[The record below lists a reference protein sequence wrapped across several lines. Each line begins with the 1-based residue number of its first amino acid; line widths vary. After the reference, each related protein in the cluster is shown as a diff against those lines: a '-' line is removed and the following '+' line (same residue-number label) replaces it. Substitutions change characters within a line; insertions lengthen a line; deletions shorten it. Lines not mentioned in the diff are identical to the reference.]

1 MSRSYLRDKYMQK
14 KVHDLQRLKG
24 PDLMHLELVPESHT
38 NNKHKRDEMPKN
50 KASKSITMYCK
61 DDIESLNRATH
72 CSGHSTNKDRRIVS
86 GLVRAR
92 LKRETQKK
100 IKEDL
105 DG

>member
-50 KASKSITMYCK
+50 KASKSITVYCK
-61 DDIESLNRATH
+61 DDIEHLNRATY
-72 CSGHSTNKDRRIVS
+72 CCGHSTNKDRRIVS
-86 GLVRAR
+86 GIVRAAK
-92 LKRETQKK
+92 KRETQKI
-100 IKEDL
+100 IKEIEN
-105 DG
+105 G